1 MAQAASKTCE
11 ICISAPGSQY
21 CLECEQNFCENCKTF
36 HSRQKI
42 SKTHQFQSSFD
53 VIPEGKS
60 KCKDHNED
68 FSFVCKT
75 CDVVVCS
82 SCVTGSHTGHAFSK
96 LLDSIKQLKE
106 KNTTYLRIRVQQSTQ
121 NMKQIEKG
129 IKEFD
134 VKVEGVVKAITKE
147 GTQLK
152 AMVYKCVAEMISSVN
167 DQSRREK
174 DKLTKIMA
182 DTRMD
187 LKAGSNLNKQI
198 DELDKIRND
207 GNLLQS
213 LQKLTYDISKLTIK
227 PIPEFPNIRYTAKS
241 ATDNDVKQLFGNYIL
256 SEMRTQQ
263 IMNKERELP
272 SPKSD
277 YKQDVIPKEQG
288 KNLFRCD
295 KCGKEERTDKWGFC
309 WYRCS
314 CGGDACTRLTAVTEQ
329 ELLKPKRK
337 EESTDNPFGTSIDFR
352 YITFYSQC
360 KQIQNLASEANVFVE
375 DRCTSSVSKETA
387 SDKHLTDTER
397 PENTSF

>member
-42 SKTHQFQSSFD
+42 SKTHQFQSSSD

-82 SCVTGSHTGHAFSK
+82 SCVTGSHTRHAFSK

-152 AMVYKCVAEMISSVN
+152 AMVDKCVAEMISSVN

-187 LKAGSNLNKQI
+187 LEAGSDLDKKI
-198 DELDKIRND
+198 HELDKIRND
-207 GNLLQS
+207 GKLLKS
-213 LQKLTYDISKLTIK
+213 LQKLTDDIAKLTIK
-227 PIPEFPNIRYTAKS
+227 PIPEFPKIKYTAKS
-241 ATDNDVKQLFGNYIL
+241 ATYNDVKQLFGNCII

-272 SPKSD
+272 SFKRWRFQKNPKSQMHAPPLKRRKIIERHSKSLVKCKLNK
-277 YKQDVIPKEQG
+277 YHG
-288 KNLFRCD
+288 KSIRRQTTGHRF
-295 KCGKEERTDKWGFC
+295 
-309 WYRCS
+309 
-314 CGGDACTRLTAVTEQ
+314 TRFTRFTIYEVYQRIVKRQSVT
-329 ELLKPKRK
+329 
-337 EESTDNPFGTSIDFR
+337 
-352 YITFYSQC
+352 SQT
-360 KQIQNLASEANVFVE
+360 K
-375 DRCTSSVSKETA
+375 K
-387 SDKHLTDTER
+387 
-397 PENTSF
+397 

>member
-42 SKTHQFQSSFD
+42 SKTHQFQSSSD

-96 LLDSIKQLKE
+96 LLDSIKQVKE

-152 AMVYKCVAEMISSVN
+152 AMVDKCVAEMISSVN

-187 LKAGSNLNKQI
+187 LKAGSNLYMQI

-213 LQKLTYDISKLTIK
+213 LQKLTDDIAKLTIK
-227 PIPEFPNIRYTAKS
+227 PMPEFPNIRYTAKS
-241 ATDNDVKQLFGNYIL
+241 ATDNDVKHLFGNYIL

-272 SPKSD
+272 SSKSD
-277 YKQDVIPKEQG
+277 YKQDVIPKVQG
-288 KNLFRCD
+288 KYLYRCT
-295 KCGKEERTDKWGFC
+295 KCGLVLALGPLFSMFMWRNCEVYPGK
-309 WYRCS
+309 
-314 CGGDACTRLTAVTEQ
+314 V
-329 ELLKPKRK
+329 KRQ
-337 EESTDNPFGTSIDFR
+337 SVTSICQ
-352 YITFYSQC
+352 TK
-360 KQIQNLASEANVFVE
+360 KQ
-375 DRCTSSVSKETA
+375 K
-387 SDKHLTDTER
+387 
-397 PENTSF
+397 

>member
-42 SKTHQFQSSFD
+42 SKTHQFQSSSD

-129 IKEFD
+129 IKEFN

-152 AMVYKCVAEMISSVN
+152 AMVDKCVAEMISSVN

-187 LKAGSNLNKQI
+187 LKAGSNLDMQI

-213 LQKLTYDISKLTIK
+213 LQKLTDDIAKLTIK

-256 SEMRTQQ
+256 R
-263 IMNKERELP
+263 
-272 SPKSD
+272 
-277 YKQDVIPKEQG
+277 
-288 KNLFRCD
+288 
-295 KCGKEERTDKWGFC
+295 
-309 WYRCS
+309 
-314 CGGDACTRLTAVTEQ
+314 
-329 ELLKPKRK
+329 
-337 EESTDNPFGTSIDFR
+337 
-352 YITFYSQC
+352 
-360 KQIQNLASEANVFVE
+360 
-375 DRCTSSVSKETA
+375 
-387 SDKHLTDTER
+387 
-397 PENTSF
+397 

>member
-1 MAQAASKTCE
+1 MAQASSKTCE

-42 SKTHQFQSSFD
+42 SKTHQFQSSSD

-82 SCVTGSHTGHAFSK
+82 SFVTGSHTGHVFSK

-129 IKEFD
+129 LKELD

-152 AMVYKCVAEMISSVN
+152 TMVDKCVAEMISTVN

-187 LKAGSNLNKQI
+187 LKAGSNLDMQI

-213 LQKLTYDISKLTIK
+213 LQKLTDDIAKLTIK

-263 IMNKERELP
+263 IMNKERELA
-272 SPKSD
+272 SS
-277 YKQDVIPKEQG
+277 
-288 KNLFRCD
+288 
-295 KCGKEERTDKWGFC
+295 
-309 WYRCS
+309 
-314 CGGDACTRLTAVTEQ
+314 
-329 ELLKPKRK
+329 KRK
-337 EESTDNPFGTSIDFR
+337 EER
-352 YITFYSQC
+352 
-360 KQIQNLASEANVFVE
+360 
-375 DRCTSSVSKETA
+375 
-387 SDKHLTDTER
+387 SDKLIRLWDR
-397 PENTSF
+397 